1 MFIRI
6 AIWGMAFANGQGI
19 VACLPFPVSS
29 HSHSH
34 SLKNSLGGGV
44 NHSSYDFPAK
54 KQETEQ
60 VVRNRMEEQTAR
72 KKQAEAWGVALLVS
86 AQNMGIPAHS
96 SSVPVS
102 AVGAGVA
109 QQSLILPSV
118 QYDSEAEVGEKRPA
132 PDSAQELPGPS
143 VGVLPLH
150 MIEEETAGEDSDHAE
165 KTPSSPPCSGQQL
178 SAEQYRMNTPAK
190 AARGGSDYQ
199 T

>member
-1 MFIRI
+1 MF
-6 AIWGMAFANGQGI
+6 AIPREF
-19 VACLPFPVSS
+19 PFPFPFPQKF
-29 HSHSH
+29 
-34 SLKNSLGGGV
+34 LGGGGV

-109 QQSLILPSV
+109 QQSLILPFV
-118 QYDSEAEVGEKRPA
+118 QHDSEAKVGEKRPA
-132 PDSAQELPGPS
+132 PDSADRAPDS
-143 VGVLPLH
+143 ARVLLLACYH
-150 MIEEETAGEDSDHAE
+150 FT
-165 KTPSSPPCSGQQL
+165 
-178 SAEQYRMNTPAK
+178 
-190 AARGGSDYQ
+190 
-199 T
+199 